1 MQITF
6 LGATQTVTGS
16 KSLLSF
22 GQHKVLVDCGLFQG
36 LKELRLRNWQPF
48 PINPKEIDA
57 VILTHAH
64 IDHSGYLPL
73 FMKNGFT
80 GKIYSSFGT
89 RDLCSILL
97 PDCGHLLEEEAHYAN
112 LHGFSKHHPAL
123 PLYTKQDALKV
134 LKQFKSLPFGK
145 IFNLYDNFDFSF
157 RHAGHILGASF
168 VEIQYKNKTILFTG
182 DIGRFQDQVM
192 RAPENITEA
201 DYLILESTYGDR
213 VHDNSDPIKKL
224 KEIINKTVKR
234 GGSIIIPAFAV
245 GRAQSI
251 LYLLYKIK
259 ESKGIPNIPIYLD
272 SPMAINATKIFC
284 QYKDEYRMDEAECY
298 QFGNIATYINT
309 IEESKKLDSNNMP
322 KIIVSA
328 SGMVTG
334 GRVLY
339 HIKAY
344 GSNDKNTI
352 LFTGYQALETRG
364 RRMIEGE
371 TEVKMLGEMIPIRA
385 EIQTIDNISAHADYV
400 EILNWLENFKRP
412 PKKVFITHGEKE
424 SGTVLKNKI
433 EERFGWQCELP
444 QYLQSFNL

>member
-6 LGATQTVTGS
+6 FGATQTVTGS
-16 KSLLSF
+16 KTLLSF
-22 GQHKVLVDCGLFQG
+22 GEHKVLVDCGLFQG
-36 LKELRLRNWQPF
+36 LKELRLRNWNPL

-73 FMKNGFT
+73 LMKNGFR
-80 GKIYSSFGT
+80 GKIYTSFGT

-123 PLYTKQDALKV
+123 PLYTKQDALNV
-134 LKQFKSLPFGK
+134 LKQFNALPFGQE
-145 IFNLYDNFDFSF
+145 FNLFDDFKFIF

-168 VEIQYKNKTILFTG
+168 VEIHYKNKTILFTG
-182 DIGRFQDQVM
+182 DMGRFQDPVM
-192 RAPENITEA
+192 RAPENITDV

-213 VHDNSDPIKKL
+213 LHDNTDPIKKL
-224 KEIINKTVKR
+224 KEIINKTIKR
-234 GGSIIIPAFAV
+234 GGTIIIPAFAV

-251 LYLLYKIK
+251 LYLLYRIK
-259 ESKGIPNIPIYLD
+259 ESKGIPNIPIFLD
-272 SPMAINATKIFC
+272 SPMASNATKIFC
-284 QYKDEYRMDEAECY
+284 QYEDEYRMDQAECY
-298 QFGNIATYINT
+298 RFENIATYINT
-309 IEESKKLDSNNMP
+309 IEDSMRLDSNKMP

-334 GRVLY
+334 GRVLH

-344 GSNDKNTI
+344 GNNDKNTI

-371 TEVKMLGEMIPIRA
+371 KEIKMLGEMIPIRA
-385 EIQTIDNISAHADYV
+385 EIQIIDNISAHADYV
-400 EILNWLENFKRP
+400 EILNWLANFSRP
-412 PKKVFITHGEKE
+412 PKKIFITHGEKE
-424 SGTVLKNKI
+424 AGKSLKNKI

-444 QYLQSFNL
+444 HYAQSFNL